1 MIGLDDPGVTKLSLE
16 NLVVTVDNE
25 FLRRMSIRNCS
36 SQFLSHNTSISCKC
50 TFLSIAKKLEIKP
63 LEPSHGTKENYEN
76 VVIAIFSKKNKKQ
89 RFSKISLKKD
99 SNKKE
104 NNNLTTFFTL
114 LYFVVLILLL
124 FLVLSFYCFRVLN
137 YRTDC

>member
-25 FLRRMSIRNCS
+25 FLRKMAIRNCS

-76 VVIAIFSKKNKKQ
+76 VVIAICRKKQ
-89 RFSKISLKKD
+89 RITFLKVSKISLKQH

-114 LYFVVLILLL
+114 FYFVVLILLL
-124 FLVLSFYCFRVLN
+124 FLVLSFHFFRSFELYN
-137 YRTDC
+137 